1 MTKTGTATFDNLSA
15 HALVV
20 PIACKAITIR
30 EQATT
35 FTSDYRFSAPSST
48 DPQSR
53 KLTGEPTQF
62 AAGPGGMFE
71 AGVTVGFIQPIN
83 GTMTFSFICE

>member
-1 MTKTGTATFDNLSA
+1 MTKTGTTTFDNLSA
-15 HALVV
+15 HALTV
-20 PIACKAITIR
+20 PIACKAVTIR

-35 FTSDYRFSAPSST
+35 FTSDYWVSAPSST
-48 DPQSR
+48 DPQFR
-53 KLTGEPTQF
+53 KLTGEATQF

-71 AGVTVGFIQPIN
+71 AGVTVGFIQPAS